1 MNTAPHPSNDAAA
14 DLFARR
20 VAARMTQGTEDLP
33 YDISERLRAARMQAL
48 AKRKVVAP
56 VRKAAPVVLH
66 SGSTAILGRGGD
78 GGWWN
83 ALVSAIPLMALVIGL
98 FAINAAQD
106 ENGLN
111 EVAEVDA
118 ALLTDDL
125 PPEAYADPGFMQ
137 FLKTAAARNWR
148 AFTLRPRPACKQN
161 KPPRSPTRQPSC
173 WLWCFWAPWR
183 LPAYR

>member
-1 MNTAPHPSNDAAA
+1 MNKANTLPTEMAA
-14 DLFARR
+14 DRFARC
-20 VAARMTQGTEDLP
+20 VTARLTSGTDDLP

-66 SGSTAILGRGGD
+66 SGSTAILGRGSD

-137 FLKTAAARNWR
+137 FLKTAAARN
-148 AFTLRPRPACKQN
+148 
-161 KPPRSPTRQPSC
+161 
-173 WLWCFWAPWR
+173 
-183 LPAYR
+183 

>member
-48 AKRKVVAP
+48 AKR
-56 VRKAAPVVLH
+56 

-137 FLKTAAARNWR
+137 FLKTAAARN
-148 AFTLRPRPACKQN
+148 
-161 KPPRSPTRQPSC
+161 
-173 WLWCFWAPWR
+173 
-183 LPAYR
+183 

>member
-1 MNTAPHPSNDAAA
+1 MNTAPDHVTEAAA
-14 DLFARR
+14 DRFARR
-20 VAARMTQGTEDLP
+20 IAARMDQGTDELP

-48 AKRKVVAP
+48 AKRKVVAT
-56 VRKAAPVVLH
+56 VRKTAPAPVVLRAG
-66 SGSTAILGRGGD
+66 GSAILGRGGD

-98 FAINAAQD
+98 FAINIAQD

-125 PPEAYADPGFMQ
+125 PPEAYTDAGFMQ
-137 FLKTAAARNWR
+137 FLKTSATARN
-148 AFTLRPRPACKQN
+148 
-161 KPPRSPTRQPSC
+161 
-173 WLWCFWAPWR
+173 
-183 LPAYR
+183 